1 MKISTILDKID
12 EHQLFVPAFQREY
25 VWKREDA
32 KELIDS
38 LIKEYPFGTMLTW
51 ETANP
56 PELKGKHKY
65 NESQGSVRLLLDG
78 QQRITTL
85 YMLIRGVVP
94 PYYTEG
100 EILTDTRNLY
110 VNLETLDLSYFVRSR
125 MENNPLW
132 QKVTDVFQRKI
143 RAKDIVREL
152 EDRGEVVSRE
162 RDDLID
168 DNARRIEN
176 ILGREFPE
184 QIIPTKATVREAINI
199 FYKVN
204 ASGVALTDA
213 ELALAQIS
221 GYWPEARDRIKA
233 KLSKLAD
240 QGFVLKLDFIVYVLL
255 GCLYHQG
262 SEMKK
267 LHPEENRDRIKEV
280 WARLEDQVLD
290 YVVNLMRTHAY
301 VDHTKEI
308 NSIYALIPIIVHC
321 HDKGRH
327 LNELEIRKVVK
338 WFYYSQIRSRY
349 VNQLQQ
355 KLDQDLRVFIETD
368 NPFDELLRIIEE
380 ENRLEIQPQEF
391 EGRAVQHPLFSMVR
405 WYLKSRKAI
414 CFTTGMGLRQN
425 MGTKYQLEYDHIFPF
440 SKLKAAG
447 YGRENR
453 IKYSLAQELTNRAL
467 ITQTANRSKG
477 ATAAADYLRSVKA
490 EFPNALELQV
500 IPEDESL
507 WEIENYEAF
516 LAERRKMLAQHL
528 NRFLSSLTETA
539 EAQLPVSI
547 EDLIAESESDELEF
561 KSTLRWDMR
570 QGRTNKAL
578 EDVIIKSV
586 AAFANWQGG
595 TLLIG
600 VSDEG
605 EILGLEADYASLNGD
620 HDRFELHLRNLLNQ
634 NFGTAFVAN
643 RVKIRFHTI
652 NEQDICQI
660 DVQPAI
666 NPVIVTLTDKNGQ
679 KNERFY
685 VRSGNSS
692 QELPP
697 SEMHRYIQE
706 RFAR

>member
-1 MKISTILDKID
+1 M
-12 EHQLFVPAFQREY
+12 
-25 VWKREDA
+25 
-32 KELIDS
+32 
-38 LIKEYPFGTMLTW
+38 
-51 ETANP
+51 
-56 PELKGKHKY
+56 
-65 NESQGSVRLLLDG
+65 
-78 QQRITTL
+78 
-85 YMLIRGVVP
+85 
-94 PYYTEG
+94 
-100 EILTDTRNLY
+100 
-110 VNLETLDLSYFVRSR
+110 
-125 MENNPLW
+125 
-132 QKVTDVFQRKI
+132 
-143 RAKDIVREL
+143 
-152 EDRGEVVSRE
+152 
-162 RDDLID
+162 
-168 DNARRIEN
+168 
-176 ILGREFPE
+176 
-184 QIIPTKATVREAINI
+184 
-199 FYKVN
+199 
-204 ASGVALTDA
+204 
-213 ELALAQIS
+213 
-221 GYWPEARDRIKA
+221 
-233 KLSKLAD
+233 
-240 QGFVLKLDFIVYVLL
+240 
-255 GCLYHQG
+255 
-262 SEMKK
+262 
-267 LHPEENRDRIKEV
+267 
-280 WARLEDQVLD
+280 
-290 YVVNLMRTHAY
+290 
-301 VDHTKEI
+301 
-308 NSIYALIPIIVHC
+308 
-321 HDKGRH
+321 
-327 LNELEIRKVVK
+327 
-338 WFYYSQIRSRY
+338 
-349 VNQLQQ
+349 
-355 KLDQDLRVFIETD
+355 
-368 NPFDELLRIIEE
+368 
-380 ENRLEIQPQEF
+380 
-391 EGRAVQHPLFSMVR
+391 
-405 WYLKSRKAI
+405 
-414 CFTTGMGLRQN
+414 
-425 MGTKYQLEYDHIFPF
+425 
-440 SKLKAAG
+440 
-447 YGRENR
+447 
-453 IKYSLAQELTNRAL
+453 
-467 ITQTANRSKG
+467 
-477 ATAAADYLRSVKA
+477 
-490 EFPNALELQV
+490 